1 MVKILFSLAAATA
14 VVLGNPVTKSMVK
27 EQQQQAAKLASDVDR
42 VPVPVVSA
50 TYRLNDQILEKKQK
64 LKKRSVFEELPDGS
78 DDYLV
83 PAPVVPAKYRLSD
96 NPIEPAE
103 LRLVETEVFRQPQ
116 RQKAEISEGLL
127 KAP

>member
-1 MVKILFSLAAATA
+1 MMVKILFSLAAAA

-64 LKKRSVFEELPDGS
+64 LKKRSVFEELPDGLKIQ
-78 DDYLV
+78 DRF
-83 PAPVVPAKYRLSD
+83 PGFLSQLLYK
-96 NPIEPAE
+96 NFYFK
-103 LRLVETEVFRQPQ
+103 TNNFR
-116 RQKAEISEGLL
+116 SS
-127 KAP
+127 